1 LWLESAQ
8 QYLILSKFQIDSTE
22 PAKVNI
28 AVISQ
33 EDFAKIRPN
42 SFISNPSRPPPPP
55 PINTPC
61 VTGSLLPGHL
71 DHTNDLDQ
79 LDFTFGDEEE
89 DDPNASMNRT
99 NRYKVDQNI

>member
-1 LWLESAQ
+1 MN
-8 QYLILSKFQIDSTE
+8 
-22 PAKVNI
+22 V

-42 SFISNPSRPPPPP
+42 SIIPNPSRPPPPP

-61 VTGSLLPGHL
+61 VTGSLLPGQH

-79 LDFTFGDEEE
+79 LDFTFGDEE
-89 DDPNASMNRT
+89 DDPNASLLNRS
-99 NRYKVDQNI
+99 NRYLDDFLMIQNLNKNLLLATLAKVV

>member
-1 LWLESAQ
+1 MN
-8 QYLILSKFQIDSTE
+8 
-22 PAKVNI
+22 V

-42 SFISNPSRPPPPP
+42 SIIPNPSRPPPPP

-61 VTGSLLPGHL
+61 VTGSLLPGQH

-79 LDFTFGDEEE
+79 LDFTFGDEE
-89 DDPNASMNRT
+89 DDPNASLLNRS
-99 NRYKVDQNI
+99 NRYLADFFAEFGQRFAFGNLPSLATLAN